1 MTSDAPKRLSR
12 GEAKAR
18 TRELLLEAAASTFAR
33 KGFHGASVEAIA
45 EAAGFSIGALY
56 ANFSGKEQLFLELLS
71 SRASR
76 HVLAAEEILHGD
88 ATVGDPGDALGRF
101 LVDLADKDTDFS
113 LLQAEFWLYAARNPA
128 VLDTFAER
136 MREPRDL
143 LARLVEEGRHERE
156 APPGAASPPSSA
168 VATVVLALFQGLVR
182 QRRID
187 QDSVPPEL
195 FGQALR
201 WLFAGLDEET
211 HQRRERS

>member
-56 ANFSGKEQLFLELLS
+56 ANFAGKEQLFLELLS
-71 SRASR
+71 SRASGQ
-76 HVLAAEEILHGD
+76 VLAAAEILHD
-88 ATVGDPGDALGRF
+88 DDVTAGDPADALGRF

-113 LLQAEFWLYAARNPA
+113 LLQAEFWLYAARNPG
-128 VLDTFAER
+128 VRDTLAER
-136 MREPRDL
+136 MREPREL
-143 LARLVEEGRHERE
+143 LARLVEERRGEPE
-156 APPGAASPPSSA
+156 APVPPST

-187 QDSVPPEL
+187 QGSVPPEL

-211 HQRRERS
+211 RQRRDQS